1 MIALYRPG
9 TGILHRAPAGLKLA
23 ALAVGALLLSLY
35 PHDGV
40 SIALSLLGV
49 LALYGLGAMPIGV
62 PLLEVWRLRWIILV
76 LALALV
82 IFVSPLAAW
91 ISTGR
96 VVAVLLL
103 ASLLTL
109 TTRMADL
116 VAVLQRIVRPLRR
129 FGLDPAAVALTI
141 SLTITTIPV
150 IAGFVDRVRDAARA
164 RGVRLG
170 VRGVV
175 PLLVLSL
182 RHADDV
188 GDALAARGLG

>member
-9 TGILHRAPAGLKLA
+9 TGILHRAPAGVKLA
-23 ALAVGALLLSLY
+23 ALAVGALVLSLY
-35 PHDGV
+35 PHNAV
-40 SIALSLLGV
+40 SIAVSLGVV
-49 LALYGLGAMPIGV
+49 LALYGIAAMPIRV
-62 PLLEVWRLRWIILV
+62 PVLEIWRLRGIIV
-76 LALALV
+76 LLAAALV

-96 VVAVLLL
+96 VVAILLL

-116 VAVLQRIVRPLRR
+116 VEVLQRTLRPLRR

-150 IAGFVDRVRDAARA
+150 IAGFAERVRDAARA

-170 VRGVV
+170 VRAAV
-175 PLLVLSL
+175 PLLVLTL

>member
-9 TGILHRAPAGLKLA
+9 NSILHRAPAGLKLA
-23 ALAVGALLLSLY
+23 ALSVAALALSLY
-35 PHDGV
+35 PHDELSV
-40 SIALSLLGV
+40 ALSLV
-49 LALYGLGAMPIGV
+49 AALALYGLGAMPIRV
-62 PLLEVWRLRWIILV
+62 ALSEVWRLRWIIVV
-76 LALALV
+76 LAAALV
-82 IFVSPLAAW
+82 IFVSPLTAW

-96 VVAVLLL
+96 VVAILLL

-116 VAVLQRIVRPLRR
+116 VAELQRIVCPFRR
-129 FGLDPAAVALTI
+129 FGVDPHAVALTI

-150 IAGFVDRVRDAARA
+150 IAGFAERVREAERA
-164 RGVRLG
+164 RDVRLG
-170 VRGVV
+170 VRSVV
-175 PLLVLSL
+175 PLLVIAL

>member
-35 PHDGV
+35 PHDAA

-49 LALYGLGAMPIGV
+49 LALYGLGAMPIRV
-62 PLLEVWRLRWIILV
+62 PLLEIWRLRWLILV

-96 VVAVLLL
+96 VVAILLL

-109 TTRMADL
+109 TTRMAEL
-116 VAVLQRIVRPLRR
+116 VAVLQRILRPLHR

-150 IAGFVDRVRDAARA
+150 IAGFADRVRDAARA